1 VNKDSKRQEGEIAM
15 RNKKAAAILFSL
27 LLMLGTSQ
35 TAIWPKKAYGEQ
47 LPPLTVL
54 LLYDSMAHGTE
65 KAGNI
70 ELLQRQLSS
79 FGTEVTVLAEDYYS
93 QGLLEQYD
101 RVIMVKN
108 APEINQLNQ
117 SLSQDMATF
126 RGRLMQI
133 GGGLSGPLL
142 EELPVTIQASSKKL
156 NVQIGIGELWQE
168 AASVQQATFV
178 HVKDAAASTLKKF
191 GSLRPSD
198 SDDEAMPFAVMNE
211 TAAYVPLYMKGN
223 LSELAMLYVLKDW
236 FGDDGGG
243 GMYLLIKEIYPF
255 SDLKLLAEMADRLYN
270 AGIPFIASVRPV
282 FDNLD
287 YPAMIRYLETIKYI
301 QSRNGSIVVN
311 APVVASTIGQREHTL
326 NLKMDSFINALG
338 DYGIA
343 PLGMGAEMYWS
354 YDTEYTADGMSFFD
368 SVILFPNQLIMHRS
382 QSNVSQPFA
391 SALYSVQPDEI
402 DDYTRSLKN
411 WRTFPVDIALT
422 LDFPQNEEQLLAMVD
437 NVLDRW
443 LVFSDYKL
451 ERHEVKSTKHIMTS
465 GNGLLL
471 NGKQLNFN
479 DAVLMVDSEFQY
491 VDKGVISFSKLFSIQ
506 NKIFIVI
513 IIFAL
518 LFFGILFMA
527 GYRLYKRKYLK

>member
-1 VNKDSKRQEGEIAM
+1 MK
-15 RNKKAAAILFSL
+15 NKKAACILFSL
-27 LLMLGTSQ
+27 VLLGAIQ
-35 TAIWPKKAYGEQ
+35 TAIWPNKANGEQ
-47 LPPLTVL
+47 VPPLTVL

-108 APEINQLNQ
+108 DLQIKLLNQ
-117 SLSQDMATF
+117 SLLQDMAAY
-126 RGRLMQI
+126 RGWLLQI
-133 GGGLSGPLL
+133 GGELSGPLL
-142 EELPVTIQASSKKL
+142 QELPVKVQASPRKQ

-168 AASVQQATFV
+168 AAFVQEATFV
-178 HVKDAAASTLKKF
+178 HIKDADSVLKKF
-191 GSLRPSD
+191 GTLRPSD
-198 SDDEAMPFAVMNE
+198 SNDEAMPFAVMNE
-211 TAAYVPLYMKGN
+211 TAAYVPLFMKGN
-223 LSELAMLYVLKDW
+223 LTELAMLYVLKDW
-236 FGDDGGG
+236 FGDDRGG

-255 SDLKLLAEMADRLYN
+255 SDLKLLAEMADRLYD

-382 QSNVSQPFA
+382 QTNVSQPFA

-402 DDYTRSLKN
+402 DNYAQSLKN
-411 WRTFPVDIALT
+411 WRAFPVDIALT
-422 LDFPQNEEQLLAMVD
+422 LDFPQNEEQMLAMVD
-437 NVLDRW
+437 NVLDWW

-451 ERHEVKSTKHIMTS
+451 ENHEVKSSKHIMTS

-471 NGKQLNFN
+471 NGKQVNFN
-479 DAVLMVDSEFQY
+479 DNILMVHSEFQY
-491 VDKGVISFSKLFSIQ
+491 VDKGVVSFSRLFSIQ

-513 IIFAL
+513 IILTL

-527 GYRLYKRKYLK
+527 GYRLYKRKYFK